1 MIGIEGTNTFL
12 CFNNELLF
20 FKYKYIVKNNAKKE
34 DTDSYEIKRI
44 YNNPEACYMC
54 PYKKLCFTDS
64 HVHRQITEYGSE
76 YAQQMKYKLE
86 IKEGKEE
93 YQKRGKTVEASF
105 GTLKQQYHINQLPF
119 INKQNVEN
127 IINLYSIAYN
137 LNRIFEIIHI
147 DLDEN
152 NEYQTF
158 KKEKIK
164 EYKIIPE

>member
-1 MIGIEGTNTFL
+1 
-12 CFNNELLF
+12 
-20 FKYKYIVKNNAKKE
+20 
-34 DTDSYEIKRI
+34 
-44 YNNPEACYMC
+44 MC
-54 PYKKLCFTDS
+54 PYKKLCFTDR
-64 HVHRQITEYGSE
+64 HIHRQITKYGSE

-86 IKEGKEE
+86 TKEEKEE
-93 YQKRGKTVEASF
+93 YQKREKTVEAPF

-127 IINLYSIAYN
+127 IIHLYSIVYN
-137 LNRIFEIIHI
+137 LNRIFEIMHI

-164 EYKIIPE
+164 EYKTIPE